1 MKTLFILH
9 SRQLNNMATA
19 YLAESLTELEKQI
32 LERTN
37 CKITDYKSI
46 QIITNISKEIKG
58 EKEK

>member
-9 SRQLNNMATA
+9 SRVANNMSTA
-19 YLAESLTELEKQI
+19 YLAESLSDLEKQI
-32 LERTN
+32 QEKSN

-46 QIITNISKEIKG
+46 QIVTGISKELKG